1 MAGKYDDNLS
11 GALFKNERK
20 ERENQPDYRG
30 SCEIEG
36 VEYWMSAWIKQIG
49 KGERAGQSFMSISF
63 QEKEGQKAKPKAKA
77 APVNNEVD
85 DDFDDQ
91 IPF

>member
-11 GALFKNERK
+11 GALFKNDNK
-20 ERENQPDYRG
+20 QRENQPDYRG

-36 VEYWMSAWIKQIG
+36 TQYWMSAWIKQIG
-49 KGERAGQSFMSISF
+49 KGDRAGQSFMSISF
-63 QEKEGQKAKPKAKA
+63 QEKEDSKPRAKAKP
-77 APVNNEVD
+77 APVDHGD
-85 DDFDDQ
+85 DLDDS